1 MNNINNYEE
10 QEKAIEV
17 LYAHGNKILIS
28 SDTIKN
34 NCYTW
39 NDQTANDLY
48 LIERFYDLIKDDFV
62 ILDIGAQSGLFTLL
76 SKFFP
81 KTKWYSFEPDPG
93 NYDLLVENL
102 TINSITNV
110 NTFNVGITNKIGN
123 DELKICRSH
132 RGLNNYG
139 DRITRFDSNSD
150 DAIIVNT
157 PIDTIDN
164 LFLNQNIDLIKIDT
178 EGCEY
183 NILCG
188 AKNVIE
194 KNKPK
199 ILLEYY
205 EQNLLQFGKNFSDLH
220 KLLDEINYQIVE
232 SFGED
237 ILIQHK
243 GA

>member
-1 MNNINNYEE
+1 MNRIKDYDE
-10 QEKAIEV
+10 QKKAIEV
-17 LYAHGNKILIS
+17 VYAHGNKILIS
-28 SDTIKN
+28 LDTLEY

-39 NDQTANDLY
+39 NNQSANDLY
-48 LIERFYDLIKDDFV
+48 LIERFYDLIKEDSV
-62 ILDIGAQSGLFTLL
+62 VLDIGAQSGAFTLL

-81 KTKWYSFEPDPG
+81 KTKWYSFEPDPV
-93 NYDLLVENL
+93 NYDLLVKNL

-110 NTFNVGITNKIGN
+110 NTFDVGISNKIGN

-150 DAIIVNT
+150 DTIIVNT

-164 LFLNQNIDLIKIDT
+164 LFLDQNVDLIKIDA
-178 EGCEY
+178 EGCKY

-188 AKNVIE
+188 GKNVIQ

-205 EQNLLQFGKNFSDLH
+205 EQNLLQFGKNFCDLH
-220 KLLDEINYQIVE
+220 KLIDEINYEIVE
-232 SFGED
+232 SFGQD

-243 GA
+243 GV